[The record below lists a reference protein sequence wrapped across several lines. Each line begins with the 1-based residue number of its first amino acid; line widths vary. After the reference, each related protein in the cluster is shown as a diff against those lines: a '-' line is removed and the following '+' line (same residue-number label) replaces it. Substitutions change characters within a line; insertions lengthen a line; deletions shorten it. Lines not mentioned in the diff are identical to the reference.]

1 MFGRDHPFSASER
14 ETAIPLK
21 RKAAM
26 NRRSPKED
34 NMSTT
39 ETPAIRLENVTK
51 RYGRELALDGVS
63 FEVPRGVVF
72 ALLGENGAGK
82 TTTIRAMLGLG
93 HPDEGKLEV
102 LGLDARK
109 DGLAIRQRAGCVF
122 EKPTLYE
129 WMTVDEIGWY
139 TSGFYGD
146 GFLERY
152 RIIASQFELPATRK
166 IKELSKGM
174 KAKVALAL
182 SLGHDPELLILDEP
196 TSGLDP
202 MVRREFLERM
212 VDRTATGKTVF
223 LSSHQIHEVERVAD
237 MVAILRHGKLLLCE
251 RLDKLKDEISELTVT
266 LAEGFAQPPEIS
278 GEVLRQSRRAR
289 QWQILTRGTVP
300 PDLEALRIHESVA
313 EVAARRPNLEEI
325 FTAYMQ

>member
-1 MFGRDHPFSASER
+1 M
-14 ETAIPLK
+14 TTT
-21 RKAAM
+21 
-26 NRRSPKED
+26 D
-34 NMSTT
+34 NA
-39 ETPAIRLENVTK
+39 PIIRLDNVTK

-82 TTTIRAMLGLG
+82 TTTIRALLGLG
-93 HPDEGKLEV
+93 HPDAGKLEV
-102 LGLDARK
+102 LGLDCRTQ
-109 DGLAIRQRAGCVF
+109 GLEIRQRAGCVF

-139 TSGFYGD
+139 TSGFYGE
-146 GFLERY
+146 GFLPRY
-152 RIIASQFELPATRK
+152 RQMATQFELPATRK
-166 IKELSKGM
+166 INELSKGM

-182 SLGHDPELLILDEP
+182 ALGHDPELLILDEP

-251 RLDKLKDEISELTVT
+251 RLDRLKEEITEVTVT
-266 LAEGFAQPPEIS
+266 LAEGFAQPPEVA
-278 GEVLRQSRRAR
+278 GEVLRQSRRSR
-289 QWQILTRGTVP
+289 QWQILTRGAQP
-300 PDLEALRIHESVA
+300 PDIESLRLHESVA
-313 EVAARRPNLEEI
+313 EVAVRKPNLEEI

>member
-1 MFGRDHPFSASER
+1 M
-14 ETAIPLK
+14 TTT
-21 RKAAM
+21 
-26 NRRSPKED
+26 D
-34 NMSTT
+34 NA
-39 ETPAIRLENVTK
+39 PIIRLDNVTK

-82 TTTIRAMLGLG
+82 TTTIRALLGLG
-93 HPDEGKLEV
+93 HPDAGKLEV
-102 LGLDARK
+102 LGLDCRTQ
-109 DGLAIRQRAGCVF
+109 GLEIRQRAGCVF

-139 TSGFYGD
+139 TSGFYGE
-146 GFLERY
+146 GFLPRY
-152 RIIASQFELPATRK
+152 RQMAAQFELPATRK
-166 IKELSKGM
+166 INELSKGM

-182 SLGHDPELLILDEP
+182 ALGHDPELLILDEP

-251 RLDKLKDEISELTVT
+251 RLDRLKEEITEVTVT
-266 LAEGFAQPPEIS
+266 LAEGFAQPPEVA
-278 GEVLRQSRRAR
+278 GEVLRQSRRSR
-289 QWQILTRGTVP
+289 QWQILTRGAQP
-300 PDLEALRIHESVA
+300 PDIESLRLHESVA
-313 EVAARRPNLEEI
+313 EVAVRKPNLEEI

>member
-1 MFGRDHPFSASER
+1 
-14 ETAIPLK
+14 
-21 RKAAM
+21 
-26 NRRSPKED
+26 
-34 NMSTT
+34 MSTNGAA
-39 ETPAIRLENVTK
+39 PVIRLENVTK
-51 RYGRELALDGVS
+51 RFGREVALDGVS

-82 TTTIRAMLGLG
+82 TTVIRALLGLG
-93 HPDEGKLEV
+93 HPDAGMLEV
-102 LGLDARK
+102 LGLDCRR
-109 DGLAIRQRAGCVF
+109 DGLKIRERAGCVF

-146 GFLERY
+146 GFLPRY
-152 RIIASQFELPATRK
+152 RQLAAQFDLPASRR
-166 IKELSKGM
+166 IKDLSKGM

-251 RLDKLKDEISELTVT
+251 RLERLKNEISELTVT
-266 LAEGFAQPPEIS
+266 LAEGFAQPPEIV

-289 QWQILTRGTVP
+289 QWQILTRGIAP
-300 PDLEALRIHESVA
+300 PDIETLRLDESVA
-313 EVAARRPNLEEI
+313 EVAVRKPNLEEI

>member
-1 MFGRDHPFSASER
+1 MTKRFGRE
-14 ETAIPLK
+14 
-21 RKAAM
+21 
-26 NRRSPKED
+26 
-34 NMSTT
+34 
-39 ETPAIRLENVTK
+39 V
-51 RYGRELALDGVS
+51 ALNGVS

-82 TTTIRAMLGLG
+82 TTTIRALLGLG
-93 HPDEGKLEV
+93 HPDVGTLEV
-102 LGLDARK
+102 LGFDCRTH
-109 DGLAIRQRAGCVF
+109 GLEIRQRAGCVF

-139 TSGFYGD
+139 TAGFYGD
-146 GFLERY
+146 SFLPRY
-152 RIIASQFELPATRK
+152 RQMAAQFELPATKK

-202 MVRREFLERM
+202 LVRREFLERM

-251 RLDKLKDEISELTVT
+251 RLDRLKDEITELTVT
-266 LAEGFAQPPEIS
+266 LAEGFAQPPEIA

-289 QWQILTRGTVP
+289 QWQILTRGVQP
-300 PDLEALRIHESVA
+300 PDIESLRLHESVA
-313 EVAARRPNLEEI
+313 EVAVRKPNLEEI
-325 FTAYMQ
+325 FTAYMQSTLECGVTQMLGAPTPPSNQLK

>member
-1 MFGRDHPFSASER
+1 M
-14 ETAIPLK
+14 
-21 RKAAM
+21 
-26 NRRSPKED
+26 
-34 NMSTT
+34 TT
-39 ETPAIRLENVTK
+39 TVNAPIIRLDNVTK
-51 RYGRELALDGVS
+51 RYGRELALDGVT
-63 FEVPRGVVF
+63 FEVPHGVIF

-82 TTTIRAMLGLG
+82 TTTIRALLGLG
-93 HPDEGKLEV
+93 QPDAGKLEV
-102 LGLDARK
+102 LGLDCRTQ
-109 DGLAIRQRAGCVF
+109 GLEIRQRAGCVF

-139 TSGFYGD
+139 TSGFYGA
-146 GFLERY
+146 GFLPRY
-152 RIIASQFELPATRK
+152 RQMAAQFELPATRK

-251 RLDKLKDEISELTVT
+251 RLDQLKEEITELTVT
-266 LAEGFAQPPEIS
+266 LAEGFAQPPEIA
-278 GEVLRQSRRAR
+278 GEVLRQSRRSR
-289 QWQILTRGTVP
+289 QWQILTRGAQP
-300 PDLEALRIHESVA
+300 PDIESLRLHESVA
-313 EVAARRPNLEEI
+313 EVAVRKPNLEEI